1 MTDGTRIWKVSYHGA
16 SLFALVETETPERAT
31 RIARAHREAKHI
43 FRDKPPKSVRE
54 DHYEAAPATERDIEW
69 ARKFG
74 VGVLTDIPS
83 KNGKGR
89 PRSRKRVAGV
99 SGGTEAATRADGQF
113 GVMLTE
119 LSLKPRAHARRKMAA
134 SG

>member
-1 MTDGTRIWKVSYHGA
+1 MTDGARIYKVSYHGGA
-16 SLFALVETETPERAT
+16 LCALVKAETPERAVE
-31 RIARAHREAKHI
+31 IAKAHREAKHI

-74 VGVLTDIPS
+74 VGMFTDMPS

-89 PRSRKRVAGV
+89 PRARKRPAGTPE
-99 SGGTEAATRADGQF
+99 GAEAITRAGGAF
-113 GVMLTE
+113 G
-119 LSLKPRAHARRKMAA
+119 AA
-134 SG
+134 AG

>member
-1 MTDGTRIWKVSYHGA
+1 MSGGARIYKVEYHHG
-16 SLFALVETETPERAT
+16 SLCALVKAETEERALE
-31 RIARAHREAKHI
+31 IAKAHREAKHI

-74 VGVLTDIPS
+74 VGVLTDMPS

-89 PRSRKRVAGV
+89 PRSRKQPAGA
-99 SGGTEAATRADGQF
+99 SQGAEAVTRPSGQF
-113 GVMLTE
+113 GE
-119 LSLKPRAHARRKMAA
+119 AA
-134 SG
+134 